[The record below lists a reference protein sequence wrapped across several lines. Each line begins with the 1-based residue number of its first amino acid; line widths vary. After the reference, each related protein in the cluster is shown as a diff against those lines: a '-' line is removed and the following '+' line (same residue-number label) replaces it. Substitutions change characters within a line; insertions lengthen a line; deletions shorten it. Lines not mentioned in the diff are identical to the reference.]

1 MKKLLLSFLFMI
13 WMSVDA
19 LPQMIESFD
28 QNLAADTT
36 YQFYHEGS
44 PSRIDYL
51 VNTTDFTQGTG
62 SGQFNFVIGA
72 HHQWGSNAQLIK
84 TLPDGEFWD
93 WSATDSLSLM
103 IKVVNPPAIP
113 VNMVFRIHLMDKT
126 SATGNTEQWIY
137 EHTTILD
144 NQSSWVELKIP
155 IKILGTDGSMNP
167 VDSGFVI
174 FPSSWGG
181 APGNFWNNQ
190 EFDWDKISGFGIAA
204 VTTGWSP
211 SGNLPADSVLVRFDA
226 FKRFGNRPVP
236 AVIFN
241 GIQFMGNLSVFTWG
255 QSAMEVVNGAGPSP
269 NSNAIKW
276 TQGNEWGNG
285 WTGWGLNVS
294 PTFNLAGAWQVDS
307 VKFKLKC
314 PPGTGA
320 LRVQFEGGGGKKGL
334 VFTPTGDDQWHSYK
348 FALRDL
354 VFQDNTTF
362 FDSSNVNVAQIMAEA
377 SGVAGTVIWMTDWWT
392 GSPNFDVIA
401 PVAPQQVAA
410 FAETYQNVVTWQDV
424 PNETGEKYDIFY
436 SKQPITDINAPGV
449 EVVKL
454 GVPENSQLI
463 EHLLLA
469 PNTDQLVTYYYAVM
483 CKDFAGNLSALSQNS
498 QAVTNTAKGRA
509 TVSLAA
515 PTNTFV
521 ADGNLQEWAG
531 ITPFRMFPS
540 DGTGFVV
547 TNTTVSGDNDLSALG
562 YVAADNQFLYVA
574 FDVNDD
580 IIVKNTQPQS
590 YLNDAADIYLGLYNW
605 HGFPHTNYRRGSEP
619 DYHIRFAWNRVIID
633 NLGVDSLVGTGPD
646 YYWEEKFPSGYVVEF
661 RVRWTDLAVPG
672 NDEVFTPVEG
682 YRIPIDF
689 SFNDADATGSREGI
703 LTYSP
708 YNEDQSWNDVSRWL
722 YTWIGNKWEPTDV
735 NDDNMSPD
743 KYALSQNYPN
753 PFNPS
758 TSIKY
763 AIEKP
768 GMVSLKV
775 YDVLGRE
782 IATLV
787 NQEQTTGVYT
797 VQFDASALSSG
808 IYFYKLESGSFS
820 QVNKMML
827 IK

>member
-36 YQFYHEGS
+36 YQFYHEGA

-126 SATGNTEQWIY
+126 SATGNVEQWIY
-137 EHTTILD
+137 EHATILD

-155 IKILGTDGSMNP
+155 IKILGTDGGMNP

-181 APGNFWNNQ
+181 GPGNNWNNQ
-190 EFDWDKISGFGIAA
+190 EFDWDKVSGFAIAA
-204 VTTGWSP
+204 VTTGWAP

-241 GIQFMGNLSVFTWG
+241 GIQLMGNLSVFTWG
-255 QSAMEVVNGAGPSP
+255 QSAMEVVNGAGPNP

-314 PPGTGA
+314 PAGTGA

-348 FALRDL
+348 FALRDF

-410 FAETYQNVVTWQDV
+410 FAGTYQNVVTWQDV

-469 PNTDQLVTYYYAVM
+469 PNTDQSVTYYYAVM
-483 CKDFAGNLSALSQNS
+483 CKDFAGNSSVLSQNS
-498 QAVTNTAKGRA
+498 QSVTNTAKGRP
-509 TVSLAA
+509 TISLAA

-547 TNTTVSGDNDLSALG
+547 TNTTISGDNDLSALG

-590 YLNDAADIYLGLYNW
+590 YLNDGADIYLGLYNW
-605 HGFPHTNYRRGSEP
+605 HGFPHTSYRRGAEP
-619 DYHIRFAWNRVIID
+619 DYHLRFAWNRVIID
-633 NLGVDSLVGTGPD
+633 NLGVDSLVGTGVD

-708 YNEDQSWNDVSRWL
+708 YNEDQSWNNVSRWL

-735 NDDNMSPD
+735 DDDNMSPD

-797 VQFDASALSSG
+797 IQFDASALSSG